1 MHTRCVTADSVS
13 IRHEYG
19 VGINSWWV
27 LCTIPAIRPTHCNKN
42 KKVLFGR
49 IVHNLK
55 YTRVL

>member
-1 MHTRCVTADSVS
+1 MTADCVS

-19 VGINSWWV
+19 VSIMAGGYYGQY
-27 LCTIPAIRPTHCNKN
+27 TIAIRPTYYSCNKN

-55 YTRVL
+55 YARVL